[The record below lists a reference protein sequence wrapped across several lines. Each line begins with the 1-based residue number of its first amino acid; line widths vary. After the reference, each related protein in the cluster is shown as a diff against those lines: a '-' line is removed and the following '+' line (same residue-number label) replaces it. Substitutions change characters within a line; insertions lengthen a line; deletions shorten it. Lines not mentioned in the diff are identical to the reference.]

1 MAEREGGQWNV
12 AVKNNAVHIER
23 VSDGG
28 EQLFDDVLDPDE
40 ARQLGELLT
49 KHAGKVGE
57 SKQSDESEDDQ
68 DSHESQESDDEQS
81 DDDEDDKD
89 SDDDDSDESE
99 ETSDKND

>member
-12 AVKNNAVHIER
+12 AVKNKAVHVER
-23 VSDGG
+23 VSDSG

-57 SKQSDESEDDQ
+57 SEQSDESEDDQ
-68 DSHESQESDDEQS
+68 DSDESEQSGDDTEDEQS
-81 DDDEDDKD
+81 DDED
-89 SDDDDSDESE
+89 SE
-99 ETSDKND
+99 KKSGQTD

>member
-12 AVKNNAVHIER
+12 AVKNKAVHIER
-23 VSDGG
+23 VSEDG

-57 SKQSDESEDDQ
+57 SEQSDESDDDQ
-68 DSHESQESDDEQS
+68 DSDESEQSGDDTEDEQS
-81 DDDEDDKD
+81 DDDEKSEKKTKD
-89 SDDDDSDESE
+89 
-99 ETSDKND
+99 

>member
-12 AVKNNAVHIER
+12 AVKNKAVHIER
-23 VSDGG
+23 VSEDG

-57 SKQSDESEDDQ
+57 SEQSDESDDDQ
-68 DSHESQESDDEQS
+68 DSDESEQSGDDSEDEQS
-81 DDDEDDKD
+81 DDDEKSEKKTKD
-89 SDDDDSDESE
+89 
-99 ETSDKND
+99 

>member
-12 AVKNNAVHIER
+12 AVKNKAVHVER
-23 VSDGG
+23 VSDSG

-57 SKQSDESEDDQ
+57 SEQSDESDESEDDQ
-68 DSHESQESDDEQS
+68 DSDESEQSGDDTEEEQS
-81 DDDEDDKD
+81 DDED
-89 SDDDDSDESE
+89 SE
-99 ETSDKND
+99 EKSGQTD